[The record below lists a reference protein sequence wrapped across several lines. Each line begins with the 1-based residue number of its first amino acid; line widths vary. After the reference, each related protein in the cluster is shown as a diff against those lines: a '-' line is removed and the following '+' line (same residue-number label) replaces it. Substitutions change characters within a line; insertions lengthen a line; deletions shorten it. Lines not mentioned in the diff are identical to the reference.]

1 MAVVGEARIV
11 VRAITTGVS
20 EQISSSLRKASAETN
35 KVGDQIGKDLNNSIK
50 KSVSGK
56 SPFGSL
62 AKDALK
68 ARDAFSN
75 LQRSGFFMQSA
86 MGSLAGTVGALVGA
100 LGGLVG
106 ALGAAAPAMVAVGG
120 AGIGLGLGMKL
131 ASMALKG
138 TTGPLSAVNKAAGGT
153 GKTIKQLREEMQQL
167 RFEAEDAAL
176 GEKDAALGLEKA
188 RNNLARMADLPP
200 NTMARREAE
209 LEFQKADLAY
219 RKAKDRNK
227 DLQDQ
232 INNPQKKGSGSGVDP
247 YAGLTKSQKA
257 FAKLLVGLKPQFD
270 SLKEAVA
277 KGFLPK
283 LGDLITQVMTRN
295 FPTLH
300 KGLGQIG
307 TALGSVATNMGV
319 AFDKADKSGNLGSLF
334 ATSAKVIESF
344 GGTLNH
350 LFGALLTILKAAS
363 PITEKFVKWIEK
375 GSEKFEAFI
384 DTASGNGSLK
394 KFFEDS
400 AVFAKKFGDIFG
412 NIFKGFGA
420 LISDAFKPGS
430 GASIM
435 LDWLK
440 KATDGF
446 GNMGKDK
453 GLHDF
458 LAGAATNT
466 TKMLDVLGG
475 LFKIIKDMG
484 ADPNIGI
491 MWDTLGKGLPIVKK
505 ILEDGAKS
513 GPAMAELFYQV
524 TRVLG
529 AFSDNKTLEIFFKT
543 LSDAAKVAADFFN
556 NPDVKKFM
564 DSLSQ
569 VHGFLLAVGLGLLV
583 AKKAGLILFG
593 TLLKLLGPFKY
604 FFWVGKDGTT
614 KFVTQMGQMKASV
627 GKLKEGIIKSKDA
640 MVAFGKKSF
649 AAVKSAG
656 SAFAQWG
663 KDIGLYVVEKSKA
676 AGAAISSFGKK
687 SAAAFKSGLSTMAG
701 WGKSLATNVIG
712 GLKKAATAVAGLTAK
727 IALNTWAVMKNV
739 GQWIAQKVALV
750 ASTIAQTAMRVATVI
765 ATGVQ
770 AAFNFVM
777 ALNPITLIIIGI
789 VALIAALAVFFTQTE
804 IGKQIWQGFIDF
816 MTGLWNGLIDFFTG
830 LGPFFADLWNGIVNG
845 IVAAWNWVVGGIRT
859 AIDWVVGVFRTAWNG
874 ITGFFRG
881 LVNGL
886 IGMFEGFVN
895 FVINGLN
902 NFLRPLRDAIN
913 GILQT
918 LGVDFQFN
926 VIPNVRIP
934 RLAKGGTVM
943 PSAGGSLVN
952 VAEAGRPERI
962 EPLDK
967 DGLSKRDKA
976 MIAKLSGNGKGN
988 VQITVNP
995 SPGMDERE
1003 LAAIISRRLAFEM
1016 RKGTV

>member
-11 VRAITTGVS
+11 VRAITAGVG
-20 EQISSSLRKASAETN
+20 EQISASLRKASAETS

-50 KSVSGK
+50 KSTSK
-56 SPFGSL
+56 SPFGNL
-62 AKDALK
+62 AKDALA

-86 MGSLAGTVGALVGA
+86 IGGLAGSIGSLVGA
-100 LGGLVG
+100 LGGLIG
-106 ALGAAAPAMVAVGG
+106 ALGAAAPSMAAVAG
-120 AGIGLGLGMKL
+120 AAVGLGLGMKL
-131 ASMALKG
+131 AGMALG
-138 TTGPLSAVNKAAGGT
+138 GVTGPLKAVGKSAGGT
-153 GKTIKQLREEMQQL
+153 KKTIKELREELQQL
-167 RFEAEDAAL
+167 KFDAEDAAI
-176 GEKDAALGLEKA
+176 GEKEAALNLEKA
-188 RNNLARMADLPP
+188 RANLARMADLPP
-200 NTMARREAE
+200 NSNARREAE
-209 LEFQKADLAY
+209 IEFEKADLAY
-219 RKAKDRNK
+219 RRAKDRNK
-227 DLQDQ
+227 DLQDE
-232 INNPQKKGSGSGVDP
+232 IKNPKKKKDSAGTDP

-257 FAKLLVGLKPQFD
+257 FAKLLVGLKPKFD
-270 SLKEAVA
+270 MLKEAVA
-277 KGFLPK
+277 SGFLPK
-283 LGDLITQVMTRN
+283 LGDLINQLMTKN
-295 FPTLH
+295 FPTLE
-300 KGLGQIG
+300 KGFTSIG
-307 TALGSVATNMGV
+307 TALGSVSDKMGV
-319 AFDKADKSGNLGSLF
+319 AFDKADKSGALTSLF
-334 ATSAKVIESF
+334 ETSAKVIESF
-344 GGTLNH
+344 GGTISH
-350 LFGALLTILKAAS
+350 LFGAVLTILKVTA

-375 GSEKFEAFI
+375 GAKDFEAFI
-384 DTASGNGSLK
+384 DKAAGNGSLK

-400 AVFAKKFGDIFG
+400 SKIAERFGGIFG
-412 NIFKGFGA
+412 NIFKGIGK
-420 LISDAFKPGS
+420 LIEDAFKPGS
-430 GASIM
+430 GADIM
-435 LDWLK
+435 LTWLEK
-440 KATDGF
+440 VTAGF
-446 GNMGKDK
+446 ANMGADG
-453 GLHDF
+453 GLHEF
-458 LAGAATNT
+458 LAAAATNA

-475 LFKIIKDMG
+475 LGKIIIDLG
-484 ADPNIGI
+484 ADPNIGV

-505 ILEDGAKS
+505 ILEDGVKS
-513 GPAMAELFYQV
+513 APAMAELFYQV
-524 TRVLG
+524 TRVVG

-569 VHGFLLAVGLGLLV
+569 VHGFLLAVGLGLIL
-583 AKKAGLILFG
+583 AKQAGLILLG
-593 TLLKLLGPFKY
+593 TLLKLIGPFKY

-614 KFVTQMGQMKASV
+614 KFAAQMGQMKASI
-627 GKLKEGIIKSKDA
+627 GKFKEGVVSAKDAIVNMGKKTVSAVKTGVSAFAEWGRQAGTYVVQKSKDA
-640 MVAFGKKSF
+640 ATAIGNFGKKSVD
-649 AAVKSAG
+649 ALKSG
-656 SAFAQWG
+656 MSAMANWG
-663 KDIGLYVVEKSKA
+663 KQMGT
-676 AGAAISSFGKK
+676 F
-687 SAAAFKSGLSTMAG
+687 
-701 WGKSLATNVIG
+701 VIG
-712 GLKKAATAVAGLTAK
+712 NLKKAASAVGALTTK

-804 IGKQIWQGFIDF
+804 IGKQIWQGFVDF
-816 MTGLWNGLIDFFTG
+816 MSTLWNGLIDFFTG

-859 AIDWVVGVFRTAWNG
+859 AIDWVVGVFRNAWNG
-874 ITGFFRG
+874 VVGFFRT

-918 LGVDFQFN
+918 LGIDFEFN

-962 EPLDK
+962 EPLDP

-976 MIAKLSGNGKGN
+976 MIAKLSGGGAGN
-988 VQITVNP
+988 IQITVNP

-1003 LAAIISRRLAFEM
+1003 LASIISRRLAFEM